1 MFWRRLPLVNV
12 EPRDLK
18 LLAPS
23 FGPAPASGLTEPST
37 GRFCLWETLAFGIAK
52 MPISVT
58 SSFHKG

>member
-23 FGPAPASGLTEPST
+23 FGPAPASGLTEPSA
-37 GRFCLWETLAFGIAK
+37 GRFCLREPLAFGFAK
-52 MPISVT
+52 TTISVA
-58 SSFHKG
+58 